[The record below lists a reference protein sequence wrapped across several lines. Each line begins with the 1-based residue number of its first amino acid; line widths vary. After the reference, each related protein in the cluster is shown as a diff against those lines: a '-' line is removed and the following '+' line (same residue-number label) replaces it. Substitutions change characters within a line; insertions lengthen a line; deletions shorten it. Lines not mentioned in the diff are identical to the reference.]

1 MIGVLPNLDIQVA
14 KELKLDMIDNFAKY
28 GTILKITSEDRT
40 FYTFTAGY

>member
-1 MIGVLPNLDIQVA
+1 MIGVLPKIDNTPQEKGI
-14 KELKLDMIDNFAKY
+14 ELMSDNFAKY